1 MKRVL
6 LLSALIAFAV
16 SGAGARATTS
26 YTVDLGSGLVDG
38 HRVLGRTVAGVTAG
52 LGRPDFRRGR
62 QKDYRIGWGDPNEP
76 SLDVLFHPSG
86 GVQYAWSIS
95 FDRGPVRDVELG
107 DLLGRRS
114 RALQAAILAQY
125 PDAFSLRRPY
135 TCKHSGFCV
144 GELAPRTGSLHLTF
158 GTQPV
163 HGTWLTIWQQPRG
176 T

>member
-6 LLSALIAFAV
+6 LLLALTALAV
-16 SGAGARATTS
+16 PAAGARATTS
-26 YTVDLGSGLVDG
+26 HTVDLASGLLDG
-38 HRVLGRTVAGVTAG
+38 HRVLGRTLAGVTAG
-52 LGRPDFRRGR
+52 LGRPDFRRGG

-76 SLDVLFHPSG
+76 SVEVLFHPSG
-86 GVQYAWSIS
+86 GVQHAWSIS
-95 FDRGPVRDVELG
+95 FDRGPVRDVDLG

-114 RALQAAILAQY
+114 GALQAAILARY
-125 PDAFSLRRPY
+125 ADTFSLLRPY
-135 TCKHSGFCV
+135 ACKRDGFCA

-163 HGTWLTIWQQPRG
+163 HGTWLTIWQRPRG